1 MCGTSLFAFASLVLS
16 PIGGLCTTLL
26 FAFVFAIVNGVDD
39 SNNPFCMHDM
49 KLGESSKTISFD

>member
-1 MCGTSLFAFASLVLS
+1 
-16 PIGGLCTTLL
+16 LCTTLL